1 MTEFAPF
8 DLHQT
13 CLFIVCLVTTR
24 MFNIIL
30 VKKFWFRDEQ
40 KMPLMTRWNYIVWN
54 VGATPVTCIEL
65 EGAKSFRELGEKLK
79 LQFKETLFLLTCH
92 FWENI
97 LLVVP
102 LFLTYQKISARHHL
116 LARSVGVLPIE
127 VESHENIQAL
137 LAACVGI
144 VTAGLAMQSGLALL
158 FSRYG
163 SSWAQ
168 QVRQAGR
175 EQAEQAGRQS

>member
-1 MTEFAPF
+1 M
-8 DLHQT
+8 
-13 CLFIVCLVTTR
+13 TR

-30 VKKFWFRDEQ
+30 VKQFWFRDEQ
-40 KMPLMTRWNYIVWN
+40 KMSLMKRWNYIVWN

-65 EGAKSFRELGEKLK
+65 DRAKSFKELREKLQ
-79 LQFKETLFLLTCH
+79 LQFNETLFLLTCH

-116 LARSVGVLPIE
+116 LSRSVGVLPIE
-127 VESHENIQAL
+127 TESHENIQAL
-137 LAACVGI
+137 LAACVGS
-144 VTAGLAMQSGLALL
+144 VAAGLALQCGLAWL
-158 FSRYG
+158 FSRHG

-168 QVRQAGR
+168 QVRQAGS
-175 EQAEQAGRQS
+175 QS